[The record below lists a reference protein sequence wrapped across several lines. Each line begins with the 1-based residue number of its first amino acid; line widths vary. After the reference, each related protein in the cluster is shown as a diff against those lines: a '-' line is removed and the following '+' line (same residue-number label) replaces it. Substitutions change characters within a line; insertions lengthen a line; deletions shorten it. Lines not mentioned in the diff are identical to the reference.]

1 MRREGQ
7 RECGSFLISLPA
19 QLAEKMVAF
28 ILYLGYSTRQKR
40 PDLFD
45 SAQDVQIA
53 SRVAVDV
60 TAPTFN
66 ARELGDRGGGGVI
79 IFVCFKTVCTLYICI
94 CTDRRERTVYLLNII
109 SCKHS
114 LLH

>member
-1 MRREGQ
+1 MRRGGQ

-66 ARELGDRGGGGVI
+66 ARELGARGGGGGGVLL
-79 IFVCFKTVCTLYICI
+79 FLFASKRFAHCI
-94 CTDRRERTVYLLNII
+94 SAFAQIEGRELCIY
-109 SCKHS
+109 
-114 LLH
+114 

>member
-66 ARELGDRGGGGVI
+66 ARELGDRGGGYYFCLLQNG
-79 IFVCFKTVCTLYICI
+79 LH
-94 CTDRRERTVYLLNII
+94 TVYL
-109 SCKHS
+109 H
-114 LLH
+114 LHR